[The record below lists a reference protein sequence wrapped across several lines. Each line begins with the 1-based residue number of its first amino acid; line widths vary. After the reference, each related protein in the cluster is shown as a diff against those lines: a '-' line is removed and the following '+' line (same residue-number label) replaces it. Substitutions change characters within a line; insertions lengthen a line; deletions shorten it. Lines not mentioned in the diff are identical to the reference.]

1 MKYALIF
8 FIILLSLSTYAQF
21 GIIADKDGYVNVR
34 TGKEAGS
41 KITDTL
47 KNGHLIFCFENEGNW
62 TNIDYSRNDKKLNGF
77 VYKDRYTLISSY
89 QLVPIVKN
97 DPDAVTLSKDSIAI
111 TVTLKAFDKQKH
123 RYRYFKEG
131 KDQIELIDNK
141 KYWGTDGG
149 MPAVEY
155 SSIVIKTGRKIFQ
168 LPEQALNNL
177 FEPNLYN
184 TEVNFDA
191 ENNILYIQ
199 SMNSDGAG
207 AYHVIWKVKNG
218 IYKERY
224 IAYGF

>member
-21 GIIADKDGYVNVR
+21 AIIADQDGYVNVR
-34 TGKEAGS
+34 TGKETGS

-47 KNGHLIFCFENEGNW
+47 KNGHLIFCFENEGNR
-62 TNIDYSRNDKKLNGF
+62 TNIDYSKNGKELNGF

-89 QLVPIVKN
+89 PPVPMLKN
-97 DPDAVTLSKDSIAI
+97 EPNSVTLSKDSIEVV
-111 TVTLKAFDKQKH
+111 VTQKLFDRRSHK
-123 RYRYFKEG
+123 YTYFKEN
-131 KDQIELIDNK
+131 KTQIELIDNK

-149 MPAVEY
+149 MPAIEY
-155 SSIVIKTGRKIFQ
+155 SFIVIKTGREIFQ
-168 LPEQALNNL
+168 LPEQALKNL

-207 AYHVIWKVKNG
+207 AYHVIWKVENG